1 MEKGVCEGGSGG
13 GMGMGNFSPEGKLA
27 PGTYD
32 SPLHPLRRSSNGTDG
47 SKTSGAGMF
56 LGMGAGMGA
65 GFSLGEVSSASARSE
80 DVRSSNFDFQ
90 DDTGNLA
97 EQISRPPTPAT
108 PQTVAS

>member
-1 MEKGVCEGGSGG
+1 MVGGRRGGAGAGGGLGGGGRGRIGG

-56 LGMGAGMGA
+56 LGMGAG
-65 GFSLGEVSSASARSE
+65 FSLGEVSSASARSE

-90 DDTGNLA
+90 DDTA
-97 EQISRPPTPAT
+97 I
-108 PQTVAS
+108 